1 MSWFSCRR
9 NAAIRASLR
18 RKNTHCPTLVA
29 VIRPARC
36 STARCVDTVD
46 WDSPQRPSM
55 GRRRRHARRYGP
67 GVLEIRLGIL
77 QPRQDLAAHRV
88 GERLEDGVGV
98 DGWVVAGG
106 SGIRRIRVHIQIL
119 QFIESYIVKA
129 RYMLMPPRRVGIL
142 AAFARQRRLVD
153 AMPPASREPCALI
166 HRPPC
171 RAAATSPCSTLR
183 CTRRRCE
190 ARVAASAGAAFPC
203 APPRTMAIRRSIAS
217 ARFFSWLRNACDLMT
232 MTPSGDAV
240 VVERAQRVLNL
251 GRQAGG
257 THIEAQMHGAGH
269 LVDVLPARAL
279 GADHREHKLAL
290 VQVQESWI

>member
-1 MSWFSCRR
+1 MRVSGAMMTRLGRVRSPRTRVRTIGSCDFSCPGACRALLNGRRYMSWFSCRR

-55 GRRRRHARRYGP
+55 WPAQTPCSKVWRAF
-67 GVLEIRLGIL
+67 LEIRLGIL

-106 SGIRRIRVHIQIL
+106 SGIRRIRVHIQIS
-119 QFIESYIVKA
+119 QFIESYIVKD
-129 RYMLMPPRRVGIL
+129 RYMLIPPRRVGIL
-142 AAFARQRRLVD
+142 AAFARQLRLVD
-153 AMPPASREPCALI
+153 AMPPGSREPCALI

-171 RAAATSPCSTLR
+171 RAAA
-183 CTRRRCE
+183 
-190 ARVAASAGAAFPC
+190 
-203 APPRTMAIRRSIAS
+203 
-217 ARFFSWLRNACDLMT
+217 
-232 MTPSGDAV
+232 
-240 VVERAQRVLNL
+240 
-251 GRQAGG
+251 
-257 THIEAQMHGAGH
+257 
-269 LVDVLPARAL
+269 
-279 GADHREHKLAL
+279 
-290 VQVQESWI
+290 

>member
-55 GRRRRHARRYGP
+55 WPAQTPCSKVWRAF
-67 GVLEIRLGIL
+67 LEIRLGIL

-98 DGWVVAGG
+98 DGWSSPAEAEFEG
-106 SGIRRIRVHIQIL
+106 SGFIFKYRNLSNHISLKID
-119 QFIESYIVKA
+119 ICSY
-129 RYMLMPPRRVGIL
+129 PRRVGIL
-142 AAFARQRRLVD
+142 AAFARQLRLVD
-153 AMPPASREPCALI
+153 AMPPGSREPCALI

-171 RAAATSPCSTLR
+171 RAAGPRHAAPCA
-183 CTRRRCE
+183 
-190 ARVAASAGAAFPC
+190 ARAGAASG
-203 APPRTMAIRRSIAS
+203 PRR
-217 ARFFSWLRNACDLMT
+217 
-232 MTPSGDAV
+232 
-240 VVERAQRVLNL
+240 
-251 GRQAGG
+251 
-257 THIEAQMHGAGH
+257 
-269 LVDVLPARAL
+269 PARLFRARRRAPWRS
-279 GADHREHKLAL
+279 GARSPRRGSFPAAERL
-290 VQVQESWI
+290 

>member
-55 GRRRRHARRYGP
+55 WPAQTPCSKVWRAF
-67 GVLEIRLGIL
+67 LEIRLGIL

-106 SGIRRIRVHIQIL
+106 SGIRRIRVHIQIS
-119 QFIESYIVKA
+119 QFIESYIVKD
-129 RYMLMPPRRVGIL
+129 RYMLIPRDEWGYSPHSR
-142 AAFARQRRLVD
+142 ASSASSTRCRPEA
-153 AMPPASREPCALI
+153 ASRAPSFIA
-166 HRPPC
+166 HPAAQPP
-171 RAAATSPCSTLR
+171 TSPCSTLR

-203 APPRTMAIRRSIAS
+203 ARRAHH
-217 ARFFSWLRNACDLMT
+217 
-232 MTPSGDAV
+232 GD
-240 VVERAQRVLNL
+240 
-251 GRQAGG
+251 QA
-257 THIEAQMHGAGH
+257 
-269 LVDVLPARAL
+269 LDRL
-279 GADHREHKLAL
+279 GAVLFLAAERL
-290 VQVQESWI
+290 